1 MMIDFFRDF
10 IHFQERPEEDRA
22 VDAEFEPFRD
32 ELTLAGLDEEEL
44 RNMDPDD
51 RVAALEQAQ
60 LDPYDYIYL
69 ACG

>member
-1 MMIDFFRDF
+1 MMIDFFR
-10 IHFQERPEEDRA
+10 RLLRGKPEEQIM
-22 VDAEFEPFRD
+22 DAEY
-32 ELTLAGLDEEEL
+32 ELCREELALAGLSEAQL
-44 RNMDPDD
+44 RQMDPDD

>member
-1 MMIDFFRDF
+1 MIIGFFRKL
-10 IHFQERPEEDRA
+10 ICGKPEEQIM
-22 VDAEFEPFRD
+22 DAEYEPYRE
-32 ELTLAGLDEEEL
+32 ELTLAGLSEAEL
-44 RNMDPDD
+44 RQMDPDD